1 MLIVVVVV
9 VDNSTISLEI
19 DISKI
24 KGKDNIKI
32 QTSFLREE
40 SFTLKYFT
48 LKYYSNITVPILYYA
63 FSIYFHARIQSVKY

>member
-1 MLIVVVVV
+1 MLIGVVVV

-24 KGKDNIKI
+24 KGKDKIKI
-32 QTSFLREE
+32 HTSFLIEK
-40 SFTLKYFT
+40 FFT
-48 LKYYSNITVPILYYA
+48 LKYYSNLTMPILYYA

>member
-24 KGKDNIKI
+24 KGKDKIKI
-32 QTSFLREE
+32 HTSFLIEKF
-40 SFTLKYFT
+40 FTLE
-48 LKYYSNITVPILYYA
+48 YYSNLTVPILYYA
-63 FSIYFHARIQSVKY
+63 FNSYFHA

>member
-24 KGKDNIKI
+24 KAKDKIKI
-32 QTSFLREE
+32 QTSLLREK
-40 SFTLKYFT
+40 FFT
-48 LKYYSNITVPILYYA
+48 LKYYSNLIVPILYYA
-63 FSIYFHARIQSVKY
+63 FIIYFHVRIQSVKY